1 MAANIVSF
9 NGDISVIGFLC
20 FGVITLYSEVVENN
34 QMEWSIHLICSVEGF
49 IVICSVQCTVND
61 KCHLMHTQQY
71 DSTTKSAI
79 FSFTSKEYSTPHFTN
94 QQHQDHLST

>member
-34 QMEWSIHLICSVEGF
+34 
-49 IVICSVQCTVND
+49 
-61 KCHLMHTQQY
+61 
-71 DSTTKSAI
+71 
-79 FSFTSKEYSTPHFTN
+79 
-94 QQHQDHLST
+94 